1 MNKWLGTSVK
11 PYEVAS
17 KCFPCE
23 LYDKGSNNTISA
35 SVRGGAPGATY
46 FASLRY
52 INSDGPYNE
61 NATLNGAPVGYSDPT
76 KPGSNDMRDQFMV
89 SATLNI
95 VPTDR
100 LRLRVSTNYT
110 YTDHNTIQNNNN
122 SPSNNSSRLYSKYNN
137 NLVQTNE
144 NSGLFNGG
152 IRNNKQQMDEQ
163 QRMKQYYNEYKQVR
177 KIECY
182 VLLSSRLSNFK

>member
-1 MNKWLGTSVK
+1 MCFIILQGYYDRSSNSVERSNGNMYNNQDSQQECIQKQEFSTNTINNNPTSSSPVG
-11 PYEVAS
+11 
-17 KCFPCE
+17 
-23 LYDKGSNNTISA
+23 LGSNPTS
-35 SVRGGAPGATY
+35 S
-46 FASLRY
+46 
-52 INSDGPYNE
+52 NS
-61 NATLNGAPVGYSDPT
+61 
-76 KPGSNDMRDQFMV
+76 
-89 SATLNI
+89 
-95 VPTDR
+95 
-100 LRLRVSTNYT
+100 
-110 YTDHNTIQNNNN
+110 IQNNNN

-182 VLLSSRLSNFK
+182 VLLSSRLSNFKWGGS